1 MLSITHLPIGLGI
14 FGLICA
20 VLVFLKVK
28 SEPAGEGKVVEI
40 GNEIHLGAMVFM
52 KSEYSRLAIFCVI
65 CIVAIA
71 SSERNEYSNGLP
83 AWRDLFRYRRLLW
96 YVYRNPRK
104 CENGSRRKR

>member
-40 GNEIHLGAMVFM
+40 GNEIHLGAMV
-52 KSEYSRLAIFCVI
+52 SYE
-65 CIVAIA
+65 
-71 SSERNEYSNGLP
+71 E
-83 AWRDLFRYRRLLW
+83 
-96 YVYRNPRK
+96 
-104 CENGSRRKR
+104 